1 MKFFLIVSLLFI
13 SLNADKIVRRT
24 LGCPTILLL
33 QKAPTAAADDVL
45 GLNMYAIANNCIVI
59 NRRDPVAAQGY
70 DPRNSKEIF
79 QQILYHKTGVYLYI
93 KRSAIYVEQDGKKGV
108 VRF

>member
-1 MKFFLIVSLLFI
+1 LVSLIFI
-13 SLNADKIVRRT
+13 SLNADKIVRET
-24 LGCPTILLL
+24 LGCPTISLL

-45 GLNMYAIANNCIVI
+45 GLNMYAIAHDCVVI
-59 NRRDPVAAQGY
+59 NRRDSVEAQGY

-79 QQILYHKTGVYLYI
+79 QQIIYHKTGVYLYI
-93 KRSAIYVEQDGKKGV
+93 ERAAIYVEQDGKKGV